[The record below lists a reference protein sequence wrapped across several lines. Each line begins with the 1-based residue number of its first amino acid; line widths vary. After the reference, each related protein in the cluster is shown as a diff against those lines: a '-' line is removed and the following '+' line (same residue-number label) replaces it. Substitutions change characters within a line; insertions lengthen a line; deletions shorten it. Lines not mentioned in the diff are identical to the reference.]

1 MTKEFFES
9 NTFEDV
15 IERLNDER
23 DEITT
28 LDRLKEFA
36 KAKIDDGNYFVA
48 KHILEA
54 LQSGYE
60 EYWRWY
66 DYCMGTLDTPI
77 PMTEKADVEHLIDD
91 QKGRLISMYK
101 RKTKDCYAIEGN
113 CGYGWDIECNCKD
126 YKDAKEQLKTYRENV
141 NYPVRIKK
149 WRERIGE

>member
-54 LQSGYE
+54 LQSG
-60 EYWRWY
+60 
-66 DYCMGTLDTPI
+66 MGSI
-77 PMTEKADVEHLIDD
+77 GGGMTIVWVLLIR
-91 QKGRLISMYK
+91 QF
-101 RKTKDCYAIEGN
+101 
-113 CGYGWDIECNCKD
+113 
-126 YKDAKEQLKTYRENV
+126 Q
-141 NYPVRIKK
+141 
-149 WRERIGE
+149 